1 MQLLLRWIITAIAA
15 YAAVWFLPGI
25 SIQGNA
31 IVGALVMAV
40 TMGFAN
46 AIIRPILTLLTCPL
60 VLLTLGLFM
69 LVINALVFMFAGW
82 LTQFFGV
89 TYTIDGFWTALLGSI
104 IVSIVSFMLSIFL
117 PDGNERRR
125 ATA

>member
-25 SIQGNA
+25 SIQGNT